1 MIESPTFRSVISSD
15 SPRLDLRA
23 VLVLRFIIL
32 VLPESMLVVVI
43 ALLDILVIRASELT
57 LEVVV
62 SGSALTIMRTA
73 SSSSLSLR
81 VPMLIM
87 LSSILMLSTGIV
99 LLPGERTI
107 EASVLMT
114 IFFLPSLS
122 SIISVSLM
130 TSLITP
136 TKLL

>member
-1 MIESPTFRSVISSD
+1 MESPTFKSVNSRD

-23 VLVLRFIIL
+23 VLVVKLIVL

-43 ALLDILVIRASELT
+43 ALLDILVIRARELVF
-57 LEVVV
+57 VVV
-62 SGSALTIMRTA
+62 ERGSALTIMRIA

-87 LSSILMLSTGIV
+87 LSSILILSTGIV

-107 EASVLMT
+107 EEPSLIT

-122 SIISVSLM
+122 SITNVSLM

>member
-1 MIESPTFRSVISSD
+1 MESPTFNSVISSD
-15 SPRLDLRA
+15 SPRLDFRTVF
-23 VLVLRFIIL
+23 VLTLITL
-32 VLPESMLVVVI
+32 VLPLSILVVVMVF
-43 ALLDILVIRASELT
+43 LEILVIRASELT
-57 LEVVV
+57 FEVVV
-62 SGSALTIMRTA
+62 RGSALTITLTA
-73 SSSSLSLR
+73 SNSSLSLSE
-81 VPMLIM
+81 PILII
-87 LSSILMLSTGIV
+87 LSSILMLSTGMV

-107 EASVLMT
+107 EASFLMT

>member
-1 MIESPTFRSVISSD
+1 MLRSVASID
-15 SPRLDLRA
+15 SPRLDLRE
-23 VLVLRFIIL
+23 VLL
-32 VLPESMLVVVI
+32 VRLITLVSPELTLLVVTTFL
-43 ALLDILVIRASELT
+43 AILVIRAKELV
-57 LEVVV
+57 LEVVDN
-62 SGSALTIMRTA
+62 GSALTIIRTA
-73 SSSSLSLR
+73 SSSSLSLS
-81 VPMLIM
+81 VPILII

-107 EASVLMT
+107 DASLLMT

-122 SIISVSLM
+122 SIISVSLI

>member
-1 MIESPTFRSVISSD
+1 MESPTFRSATSRD

-23 VLVLRFIIL
+23 VLVVRLIVF
-32 VLPESMLVVVI
+32 VLSESMLVVVI
-43 ALLDILVIRASELT
+43 ALLDILAIRASALT
-57 LEVVV
+57 FEVVV

-81 VPMLIM
+81 LPILIM
-87 LSSILMLSTGIV
+87 LSSILTLSAGIV

-107 EASVLMT
+107 EAPSLMT

-122 SIISVSLM
+122 SIINVSLM